1 MFCFSAYIFWV
12 ALHNHKF
19 FDIISE
25 TTTSTSFPKLSVLIP
40 ARNEESNIR
49 TILQSLASQNYPN
62 IEVIVLNDQSTD
74 STESICKELSTKH
87 KFIRLINGTRPPENW
102 LGKNWACHQLS
113 RQSQAEFFLF
123 LDADVHVTPNFVSS
137 LMNQTIANDF
147 QFVTVWPK
155 QIFSGIIDRM
165 AIQQVYFS
173 VFSLL
178 PVQWFTNHTAERFP
192 EFWGKINNSMAA
204 ACGQCL
210 LFSSDLYRQI
220 GGHEA
225 VKNEVVEDVL
235 LAKLAKS
242 IKARIGSFIGND
254 MISTQMYTGLNATF
268 EGFRKNFFAGFSY
281 HLPLF
286 LSMGI
291 LQFLTVFLPSAII
304 TVSFTTPQLVPT
316 DTFVIAF
323 LSIFL
328 FWSARILAHKKFGF
342 NMRDIFFQFLAIFWF
357 WKLAIYSASDYFLQ
371 RPSSWKSRPVLI
383 QPR

>member
-25 TTTSTSFPKLSVLIP
+25 IPPPSSFPKLSVLIP
-40 ARNEESNIR
+40 ARNEEPNIR
-49 TILQSLASQNYPN
+49 NILQSLANQNYPN
-62 IEVIVLNDQSTD
+62 LEVIVLNDQSTD
-74 STESICKELSTKH
+74 RTESICKEFSGKH
-87 KFIRLINGTRPPENW
+87 KFIRAINGTRPPENW

-113 RQSQAEFFLF
+113 QQSKAEFFLF
-123 LDADVHVTPNFVSS
+123 LDADVRVAPNFVSS
-137 LMNQTIANDF
+137 LMSQTISNDF

-178 PVQWFTNHTAERFP
+178 PVQWFTHHSAERFP

-210 LFSSDLYRQI
+210 LFSSELYRQI
-220 GGHEA
+220 GGHKA
-225 VKNEVVEDVL
+225 VKNEVVEDVV
-235 LAKLAKS
+235 LAKLVKS
-242 IKARIGSFIGND
+242 DKGRIGSFIGKD
-254 MISTQMYTGLNATF
+254 LISTQMYTGANATF

-281 HLPLF
+281 NLPLF
-286 LSMGI
+286 LSMGF
-291 LQFLTVFLPSAII
+291 LQFLTVYLP
-304 TVSFTTPQLVPT
+304 FTLVFISLIEPQLIPV
-316 DTFVIAF
+316 DTCIIAT
-323 LSIFL
+323 LSILL
-328 FWSARILAHKKFGF
+328 FWSARIMAHKKFGF
-342 NMRDIFFQFLAIFWF
+342 NIRDIFFQFLATFWF
-357 WKLAIYSASDYFLQ
+357 WKLAIYSATDYFLQ